1 MNKIRNFIA
10 GILVL
15 TLILTG
21 CSSLGGDQWAA
32 QVNGQIISEKDLQAR
47 VLEVQKAYESMG
59 MDFSSDQG
67 KEMLKSIE
75 KQILEA
81 MISSVLVMQ
90 EVEKLNL
97 DPNADSVIEQEK
109 NIIAMVGDN
118 SQYQEWLKQQAM
130 TAEEV
135 RSYFALSEEI
145 TKDVSVTEDDK
156 KRFFNNNQEYY
167 GGTGE
172 QVKARHILVETE
184 EEAKEIIALLEDGA
198 DFSEL
203 AKERSTDTG
212 SKGSGGYLGTFG
224 RGKMVPEFEKAA
236 FSQEVGKFSTTPVQ
250 SEFGYHII
258 LVEEYLEPTPADYE
272 AVKDQV
278 AQDALADAK
287 ARKFEEYFTQI
298 RESEETKIE
307 YAEEYNL
314 AN

>member
-1 MNKIRNFIA
+1 MNKIRNLIA

-15 TLILTG
+15 TLMIAG
-21 CSSLGGDQWAA
+21 CSSTGGDQWAA
-32 QVNGQIISEKDLQAR
+32 QVNGEVITEKDLQAR
-47 VLEVQKAYESMG
+47 VLDVQKTYEGMG
-59 MDFSSDQG
+59 IDFNSDQG

-90 EVEKLNL
+90 EVKKLNL
-97 DPNADSVIEQEK
+97 DPNAESVIEQEK

-135 RSYFALSEEI
+135 RNYFALSEEI
-145 TKDVSVTEDDK
+145 TKDITVTEDDK

-184 EEAKEIIALLEDGA
+184 EEAKEIIGLLEDGA

-203 AKERSTDTG
+203 AKERSTDPG
-212 SKGSGGYLGTFG
+212 SKGSGGYLGAFG
-224 RGKMVPEFEKAA
+224 KGKMVPEFEEAA
-236 FSQEVGKFSTTPVQ
+236 FSQEVGTFSTTPVQ
-250 SEFGYHII
+250 TEWGYHII
-258 LVEEYLEPTPADYE
+258 LVEERIEPKPADYE
-272 AVKDQV
+272 AVKEQV

-298 RESEETKIE
+298 IESEETKIE
-307 YAEEYNL
+307 YAEKYKP